1 MREFLLIGTGKE
13 EGDNNMVSGSWRPRS
28 RGRTGARQALFAFA
42 LAAAPA
48 WAQSPANPPMPAP
61 AATPVFAI
69 KGFKVTGDNPL
80 GDGETAKVLAA
91 FLRADATI
99 TTLQRATAALEAALR
114 DKGYGLHR
122 VSLPPQEVGDTVT
135 LDIVKF
141 SIARVN
147 IEGRNLYDEG
157 NVRRALPE
165 LREGQSPNFK
175 RLAVQAAIANENPN
189 KQVQVGLRESDQ
201 PDRIEATITVKEQ
214 RPWTFAVALSNGG
227 SESSGRDRLTVSG
240 GHTNLFN
247 LDHQFVGAY
256 TTSLER
262 TDDVKQLGLSYKVPL
277 YAAGGVIGAS
287 YTRSDVVGNFGTFT
301 STGAG
306 HTFGASYTLYLPPQG
321 GRRSYAT
328 LGFEDKVFDATEISG
343 ITVGVDR
350 RSRPVS
356 LGYAARTDSDTAV
369 WGYNVDLAANTGSG
383 RGNDLASYQNE
394 DPRIATVHW
403 KAVRGGINYTAPL
416 AGTWLWSARAQFQ
429 FSPDVLISGEQF
441 GLGGLGSVRG
451 TSIDRPMTGDKGAA
465 GSVEITTPELGTGFR
480 LLGFI
485 DAGWLGNNS
494 PNGANKPSSD
504 HLASAGVGLR
514 FLRGPFAAAL
524 DYGRLVNSSKVPL
537 ALNSASPQRGD
548 DRFYVNLSVRF

>member
-1 MREFLLIGTGKE
+1 M
-13 EGDNNMVSGSWRPRS
+13 
-28 RGRTGARQALFAFA
+28 
-42 LAAAPA
+42 AAPA
-48 WAQSPANPPMPAP
+48 AS
-61 AATPVFAI
+61 PVFAI
-69 KGFKVTGDNPL
+69 RGFKVTGENPL
-80 GDGETAKVLAA
+80 GDGETARALAP
-91 FLRADATI
+91 FLRADATME
-99 TTLQRATAALEAALR
+99 TLQKATTALEGALR

-141 SIARVN
+141 SVARVN
-147 IEGRNLYDEG
+147 IEGRSLYDEG

-165 LREGQSPNFK
+165 LREGASPNFK

-189 KQVQVGLRESDQ
+189 KQLQVGLREADE
-201 PDRIEATITVKEQ
+201 PDKIDATITVREQ
-214 RPWTFAVALSNGG
+214 RPWTFAVALSNAG

-256 TTSLER
+256 TTSIER

-306 HTFGASYTLYLPPQG
+306 HTVGASYTLYLPPEG

-328 LGFEDKVFDATEISG
+328 LGLEDKVFDATQISG
-343 ITVGVDR
+343 VIVGVDR
-350 RSRPVS
+350 RSRPLT
-356 LGYAARTDSDTAV
+356 LGYAARRQSDTSV
-369 WGYNVDLAANTGSG
+369 WGYHVDLSANTGSG
-383 RGNDLASYQNE
+383 RNNDLASYRNE

-403 KAVRGGINYTAPL
+403 KALRGGVNYTAAL
-416 AGTWLWSARAQFQ
+416 ARGWLWSARTQFQ
-429 FSPDVLISGEQF
+429 YSPDVLISGEQF

-451 TSIDRPMTGDKGAA
+451 TDIDRPMTGDKGIA
-465 GSVEITTPELGTGFR
+465 GSVEVTSPELGAGLR
-480 LLGFI
+480 LLGFV
-485 DAGWLGNNS
+485 DAGWLGNNG
-494 PNGANKPSSD
+494 PNGATRPSSD
-504 HLASAGVGLR
+504 HLASVGVGLR
-514 FLRGPFAAAL
+514 YVREPFAASL
-524 DYGRLVNSSKVPL
+524 DYGRLLNSSKVPL

-548 DRFYVNLSVRF
+548 DRVYVNLSMRF